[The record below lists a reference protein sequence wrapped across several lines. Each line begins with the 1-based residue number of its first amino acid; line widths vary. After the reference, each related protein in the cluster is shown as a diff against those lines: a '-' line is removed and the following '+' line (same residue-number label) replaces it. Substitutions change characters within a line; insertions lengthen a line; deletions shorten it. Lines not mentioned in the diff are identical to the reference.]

1 MKRVFPIALVALIAG
16 FTVSCQSQAEDEDYV
31 PTPAVNAAPVT
42 TSDSVTTALPALP
55 PVLPQVPLGN
65 TAGRPAVNP
74 AHGLPFHDCA
84 LEVGAPFPTNG
95 QQPAFIPPA
104 GAIPPQGLQPVL
116 PNAPAGV
123 RLNPEHGK
131 PGHRCEI
138 AVGAPLS

>member
-1 MKRVFPIALVALIAG
+1 MKRIFPIAVVALLTG
-16 FTVSCQSQAEDEDYV
+16 FTIGCQSQAGEEEYV

-42 TSDSVTTALPALP
+42 TTDSGTTALPALP
-55 PVLPQVPLGN
+55 PVLPQVPLTN

-84 LEVGAPFPTNG
+84 LEVGAPFPTSG
-95 QQPAFIPPA
+95 QQPAFGAPAQSLPPS
-104 GAIPPQGLQPVL
+104 GMQPVL
-116 PNAPAGV
+116 PSAPAGV